1 MSAWSL
7 YDELIDAI
15 PSGITVHDY
24 CLGAHWT
31 YIVADCGMGIAKTV
45 RGGGKSRFKQ
55 SPVDVDLKTLAALAK
70 SWNWLEASLGVAAIN
85 AYYATP
91 DAIESLGG
99 TIDED
104 VAESGDVSNPFHR
117 LKGRYTGRK
126 VAVVGHFPNVD
137 EMRKVAQV
145 TVLERNCTSP
155 TDTPDPACE
164 YILPEQDYVFV
175 TGTSLTNKTMPRLL
189 ELSRESKLYVLGP
202 SVVPAQAFFERGVN
216 GLAGSVVIDAKAARA
231 AVKGGSKAQWRAG
244 IKKFMIEA

>member
-7 YDELIDAI
+7 YDELIDAM

-45 RGGGKSRFKQ
+45 RGGGKGRFKQ

-91 DAIESLGG
+91 DTIESLGG

-145 TVLERNCTSP
+145 TVLERNYTSP

-175 TGTSLTNKTMPRLL
+175 TGTTLTNKTMPRLL
-189 ELSRESKLYVLGP
+189 ELSRVEAVRSGP
-202 SVVPAQAFFERGVN
+202 ERR
-216 GLAGSVVIDAKAARA
+216 ARTSFLRTRRERFSWERCRRRE
-231 AVKGGSKAQWRAG
+231 GGSSGRQRRQQSAMARG
-244 IKKFMIEA
+244 N

>member
-7 YDELIDAI
+7 YDELIDAM

-31 YIVADCGMGIAKTV
+31 YIVADCGMGLAKTV

-91 DAIESLGG
+91 DVIESLGG

-104 VAESGDVSNPFHR
+104 VAESGDASNPFHR

-137 EMRKVAQV
+137 EMRKDRKSTRLNSSHQV
-145 TVLERNCTSP
+145 QSR
-155 TDTPDPACE
+155 
-164 YILPEQDYVFV
+164 LP
-175 TGTSLTNKTMPRLL
+175 S
-189 ELSRESKLYVLGP
+189 S
-202 SVVPAQAFFERGVN
+202 A
-216 GLAGSVVIDAKAARA
+216 
-231 AVKGGSKAQWRAG
+231 
-244 IKKFMIEA
+244 

>member
-7 YDELIDAI
+7 YDELIDAM

-104 VAESGDVSNPFHR
+104 VAESGDMSNPFHR
-117 LKGRYTGRK
+117 LKGRLR
-126 VAVVGHFPNVD
+126 AVRLPSWVIF
-137 EMRKVAQV
+137 R
-145 TVLERNCTSP
+145 TSMKC
-155 TDTPDPACE
+155 AK
-164 YILPEQDYVFV
+164 LP
-175 TGTSLTNKTMPRLL
+175 K
-189 ELSRESKLYVLGP
+189 
-202 SVVPAQAFFERGVN
+202 
-216 GLAGSVVIDAKAARA
+216 
-231 AVKGGSKAQWRAG
+231 
-244 IKKFMIEA
+244 

>member
-31 YIVADCGMGIAKTV
+31 YIVADCGMGLAKTV
-45 RGGGKSRFKQ
+45 RGGGKGRFKQ

-117 LKGRYTGRK
+117 SKGRYTGRK

-145 TVLERNCTSP
+145 TVL
-155 TDTPDPACE
+155 
-164 YILPEQDYVFV
+164 
-175 TGTSLTNKTMPRLL
+175 
-189 ELSRESKLYVLGP
+189 
-202 SVVPAQAFFERGVN
+202 
-216 GLAGSVVIDAKAARA
+216 
-231 AVKGGSKAQWRAG
+231 
-244 IKKFMIEA
+244 

>member
-1 MSAWSL
+1 MTAWSL

-31 YIVADCGMGIAKTV
+31 YIVADCGMGLAKTV
-45 RGGGKSRFKQ
+45 RGGGKGRFKQ

-91 DAIESLGG
+91 DTIESLGG

-104 VAESGDVSNPFHR
+104 VAESGDVS
-117 LKGRYTGRK
+117 
-126 VAVVGHFPNVD
+126 
-137 EMRKVAQV
+137 KVAQV

-175 TGTSLTNKTMPRLL
+175 TGTTLTNKTMPRLL

-216 GLAGSVVIDAKAARA
+216 GLAGSVVVDAKAARA